1 MRTVKRVVVTNPE
14 GATKAIASGL
24 DRALANNM
32 KVLWLVSGG
41 SNIPIELDILGR
53 LQHATAENLTITLA
67 DERFVD
73 QDSPDSNWRQLLD
86 DGLGRAPVTLLPVIK
101 DHSLSL
107 RGAAANFAKRLGDTL
122 ELADVVIGQFGI
134 GEDGHTA
141 GLLPH
146 SPAVDE
152 GEKLAVGYKGRDFSR
167 ITTTAAL
174 FDVTDLVILV
184 AFGRQKLEPLQ
195 RMLTQEGGEDDTP
208 ARLLLEARELIVYTD
223 QGVQA

>member
-134 GEDGHTA
+134 DEDGHTA

-152 GEKLAVGYKGRDFSR
+152 GEIGR
-167 ITTTAAL
+167 AH
-174 FDVTDLVILV
+174 V
-184 AFGRQKLEPLQ
+184 
-195 RMLTQEGGEDDTP
+195 
-208 ARLLLEARELIVYTD
+208 
-223 QGVQA
+223 